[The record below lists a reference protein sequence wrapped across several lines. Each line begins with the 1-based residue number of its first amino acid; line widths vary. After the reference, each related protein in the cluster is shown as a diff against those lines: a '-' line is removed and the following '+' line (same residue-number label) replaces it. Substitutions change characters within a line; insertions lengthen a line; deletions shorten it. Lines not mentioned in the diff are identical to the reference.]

1 MANFELQKKWF
12 AEVAPTNTNSATA
25 TIGSDDNGTIT
36 ITIDDYGTEGNDYT
50 IEVIEGLNGGDL
62 SSELTNTAIVTTLGM
77 SDAVASTCEV
87 AAVSAI
93 TDILT
98 TTANPA
104 TIGVG
109 GNDLSINLTTAGDDN
124 LAVSATGAIITI
136 ALADT
141 TAANNTAALIQVAI
155 RALVTVDIIDVSA
168 FTCVAGGNWDT
179 DAIATGESGAV
190 DFTGGT
196 DSAPDDA
203 KNTATL
209 ITATIEALDDVS
221 AEASGNGATAIS
233 TVVAE
238 KSLSGGTY
246 GTKAPVPY
254 TMLFIGSYYYT
265 NIAPNGKNDS
275 NWRKFQLA
283 SY

>member
-1 MANFELQKKWF
+1 MSNFNLQKKWF
-12 AEVAPTNTNSATA
+12 AETSPTNTNEATT
-25 TIGSDDNGTIT
+25 TIGSGDNGVIT
-36 ITIDDYGTEGNDYT
+36 VIVDEYGTEGNDYT
-50 IEVIEGLNGGDL
+50 IEVVEGLNGGDL
-62 SSELTNTAIVTTLGM
+62 SSILTDTAIVTTLGM
-77 SDAVASTCEV
+77 SDAVAATCEV

-98 TTANPA
+98 TTANPT
-104 TIGVG
+104 TIGTA
-109 GNDLSINLTTAGDDN
+109 GNDLSINLTTAADDN
-124 LAVSATGAIITI
+124 LVVSATGAVITI

-141 TAANNTAALIQVAI
+141 TAANNTAALIQVAL
-155 RALVTVDIIDVSA
+155 RALATVDSVDVSA

-179 DAIATGESGAV
+179 AAIATGEAGAV
-190 DFTGGT
+190 DFIGGT

-221 AEASGNGATAIS
+221 AEASGTGATAIS

-238 KSLSGGTY
+238 KNFTGGTY
-246 GTKAPVPY
+246 ATKAPVPY
-254 TMLFIGSYYYT
+254 TMLFIDDYYYT
-265 NIAPNGKNDS
+265 NIAPNGSNDS

-283 SY
+283 DY